1 MTEFELSESAEEVL
15 AGLWVSKTEQ
25 EEPSRRGCE
34 LAITDREAAL
44 VQLRDFSLI
53 HEHDGTIS
61 LTPSGEIEAASIIR
75 RERLAERLLTDVL
88 AVGDEQATEAACR
101 FEHLL
106 RKGID
111 DQVCTLLGHPKA
123 CPHGSPIPPGDCC
136 RDRSRSAGTV
146 ISSLAELA
154 AGQAGVIAYLHGTRR
169 EMIQRMLAMGVAPGA
184 RITLLQTAPSYVLQ
198 VGQTQLAVDRET
210 AEDIYVRI
218 AGRRREAHRHR
229 WLSSP
234 LRKLGRQRRG
244 R

>member
-1 MTEFELSESAEEVL
+1 MTEFELSESAEEIL
-15 AGLWVSKTEQ
+15 AELWAAKIER
-25 EEPSRRGCE
+25 EEPFCRKSALALNDREDALAQLRE
-34 LAITDREAAL
+34 LAMINDREGA
-44 VQLRDFSLI
+44 
-53 HEHDGTIS
+53 IS
-61 LTPSGEIEAASIIR
+61 LTPPGELEAASIIR

-88 AVGDEQATEAACR
+88 NVGEAQATEAACQ

-136 RDRSRSAGTV
+136 RARARSAGTV
-146 ISSLAELA
+146 ISSLADLS
-154 AGQAGVIAYLHGTRR
+154 AGQSGVIAYLHGTRR

-184 RITLLQTAPSYVLQ
+184 RLTLLQTAPSFVLQ

-218 AGRRREAHRHR
+218 SGRRRESHRHR

-234 LRKLGRQRRG
+234 LGKFGRQRRG